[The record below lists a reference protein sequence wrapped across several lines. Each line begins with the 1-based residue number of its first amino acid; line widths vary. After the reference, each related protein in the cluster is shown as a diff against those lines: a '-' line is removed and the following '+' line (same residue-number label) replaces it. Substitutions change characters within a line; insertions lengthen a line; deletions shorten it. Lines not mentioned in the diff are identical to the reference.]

1 MTGSEPEN
9 RRQEERHALLRQ
21 MLEERR
27 GEIQG
32 KLRSI
37 LDTLPEEKSSVRD
50 TEEQSVSDFVEEV
63 DFTLMQMK
71 SETLA
76 KIDEALQ
83 RLAEGTY
90 GRCLDCGRE
99 IPGARLVALPFAARC
114 RDCQERQEASANESD
129 VREATPAIGS
139 KLREGLALSRDKEA
153 THE

>member
-1 MTGSEPEN
+1 MTGTEQN
-9 RRQEERHALLRQ
+9 IRQQERHALLRQ
-21 MLEERR
+21 MLEDRR

-37 LDTLPEEKSSVRD
+37 LDTLPEEKASVRD

-76 KIDEALQ
+76 KIDEALR

-114 RDCQERQEASANESD
+114 RDCQEHQEAAIGYD
-129 VREATPAIGS
+129 VRESAPAIGS
-139 KLREGLALSRDKEA
+139 KLREALALSPDKEA